1 VRSVRFP
8 KVHSGEIST
17 ELLETLGF
25 RSAGGHRLYAARARS
40 G

>member
-1 VRSVRFP
+1 M
-8 KVHSGEIST
+8 VHPSEIST

-25 RSAGGHRLYAARARS
+25 RPAGGHVLYTARARS